1 VFRASGSSTPL
12 QTPEIHYALSG
23 DVSIAYAVIGG
34 GPVDLVF
41 VYGFVGNLDFG
52 FEIPQFARCYERLA
66 SFSRLIAFD
75 RRGTGLSDRPRE
87 AATLESRMDDVRA
100 VLDAVGSERAVLFGS
115 FEAASMCLL
124 FAATYPE
131 RVLGL
136 VLYNP
141 IAKGTWAPDYP
152 WADRPEARTELDEMR
167 RTWGT
172 PEFAQGLAREMA
184 PSLADDPDFIR
195 SIARLHRLGASPGA
209 VVTIMRMAADVDI
222 RDVLPAIRV
231 PTLVLNMPTRRGEA
245 EYVAGRIPKARRLDV
260 AGPDF
265 MILLLGDSVYDEI
278 QRFVES
284 VRGETPPD
292 TVLATILF
300 TDIVRST
307 ETTAVLGDR
316 DWAELVARHHA
327 VVRGHLD
334 RFRGR
339 ELDTA
344 GDGFFATFDGPVRAI
359 RCADTITRAVR
370 DLGLEVRAGVHTGEC
385 ELVDG
390 KVAGIAVNIGARVAS
405 RAGPG
410 EVLVSQT
417 VKDLVAGSGVEFEDR
432 GAAELKGVPGEWRLY
447 AVAEAAS

>member
-1 VFRASGSSTPL
+1 MPSPA
-12 QTPEIHYALSG
+12 PEIRYALSG
-23 DVSIAYAVIGG
+23 DVSIAYTVIGRG
-34 GPVDLVF
+34 TVDLVF

-52 FEIPQFARCYERLA
+52 FEIPQFARCYDRLS

-100 VLDAVGSERAVLFGS
+100 VLDDVGSERAVLFGS
-115 FEAASMCLL
+115 FEAASMCVL

-152 WADRPEARTELDEMR
+152 WAESPITPTELDEAR
-167 RTWGT
+167 RIWGT
-172 PEFAQGLAREMA
+172 PASAERLARQMA
-184 PSLADDPDFIR
+184 PSLADDPDFIQ
-195 SIARLHRLGASPGA
+195 SIARLHRLGASPA
-209 VVTIMRMAADVDI
+209 AAVTIMRMAEDVDV
-222 RDVLPAIRV
+222 RHVLPAIRV
-231 PTLVLNMPTRRGEA
+231 PTLVLNMPTKRGEA
-245 EYVAGRIPKARRLDV
+245 EYVAGRIPRARRLDV
-260 AGPDF
+260 PGPDF
-265 MILLLGDSVYDEI
+265 MILLLGDAIYDEI
-278 QRFVES
+278 EQFVES
-284 VRGETPPD
+284 VRDEAPPD

-307 ETTAVLGDR
+307 ETAAELGDR
-316 DWAELVARHHA
+316 GWAELVARHHA
-327 VVRGHLD
+327 AVRGHLD

-359 RCADTITRAVR
+359 RCAEAITQAVR

-390 KVAGIAVNIGARVAS
+390 KVTGIAVNIGARVAS
-405 RAGPG
+405 QAGGG

-417 VKDLVAGSGVEFEDR
+417 VKDLVAGSGIAFEDR
-432 GAAELKGVPGEWRLY
+432 GTAELKGVPGKWKLY
-447 AVAEAAS
+447 AVADAAS